1 MSWSTESLY
10 MARLSFI
17 YREKNKSKVVKVNF
31 RDKSRIGWSG
41 HIESYTFD
49 NGKKLRL
56 KNIQTYFINI

>member
-56 KNIQTYFINI
+56 KIYKLIL